1 MATEIT
7 WKGHTLYTGV
17 GSTVKVGDFVAT
29 DSGLYE
35 FFLDT
40 SRSGGFIPVNILE
53 EIVIMWDELNEPILK
68 EMEEFFAKEVAGE
81 T

>member
-1 MATEIT
+1 VTSEIA

-40 SRSGGFIPVNILE
+40 SRSGGFIPAYILD
-53 EIVIMWDELNEPILK
+53 EIVRKWHELNDAYLEQMDKDLK
-68 EMEEFFAKEVAGE
+68 ELAGE

>member
-1 MATEIT
+1 MTEIA

-40 SRSGGFIPVNILE
+40 SRSGGFIPVSILE
-53 EIVIMWDELNEPILK
+53 EIAWKWYDLNTPILDK
-68 EMEEFFAKEVAGE
+68 MEEFFAKEVAGE